1 MSGALPL
8 LAAALAVAVL
18 LFGLAL
24 TPVYVVPWP
33 SVALFLQDRRPE
45 IAMCGV
51 VVLFVPL
58 VWILLSVVGT

>member
-24 TPVYVVPWP
+24 TPAYVVPWA
-33 SVALFLQDRRPE
+33 SVAFFLQDRRPE
-45 IAMCGV
+45 IATCGV
-51 VVLFVPL
+51 VVLFVPVIWL
-58 VWILLSVVGT
+58 LLSVMAT

>member
-8 LAAALAVAVL
+8 LAAALAIAAL

-24 TPVYVVPWP
+24 TPAYVVPWP
-33 SVALFLQDRRPE
+33 SAAFFLQDRRPE
-45 IAMCGV
+45 IATCGV

-58 VWILLSVVGT
+58 IWILLSVMAT